1 MDTIQGADLWLAVLC
16 GLGLLL
22 VGVGLGYFIS
32 HYLKRVNQHRLEEEA
47 EARAVR
53 RLAEDERSQRIA
65 FLEEKDGWYRV
76 KADQE
81 RAMEEAIETRGQ
93 REKELGSRE
102 RELENQ
108 RSDLRKEWSRF
119 KNQERR
125 LGSRERVI
133 RDTEVEIEA
142 VKREFREKLELV
154 ANLTGDEAKEQLL
167 EHLQGEV
174 RARAAATIRAERVRA
189 REESDREARRIV
201 AQAIQR
207 CAVEEAEQAST
218 SKVTLPSESLKSRI
232 IGKEGRNVRAFET
245 ATGVRVI
252 VDDTPETVL
261 LSSFDPLRREV
272 ASRSM
277 ERLIRDGGFT
287 PNRIEE
293 VVADAKRALDEDM
306 EDVGRR
312 ALAEIGATDYHPD
325 LPSSVGRLKYRY
337 SYGQNQLQHCLEVG
351 QLAGLMATEIGLDAS
366 LARRAG
372 LLHDIGKTVSRE
384 LEGSHIDLGVEMA
397 GRFGEHPVIREVI
410 AESHEDHERV
420 DPICFLVKA
429 SDAIS
434 STRPGGR
441 REDPEG
447 YGRRITR
454 LEEIATAFDGVKDV
468 FAINAGREIRVMVR
482 GDHVSDDDAEILAFD
497 IAERVRQELTFAG
510 EVKVMVVRE
519 TRAVRYTDPKAP
531 RLARSGGSGRPKS
544 RRPVS
549 PVRGAR
555 EPRNGQAGQQP
566 GNDHADNGHSGVTG

>member
-1 MDTIQGADLWLAVLC
+1 MDTPVIQGADVWLAVIC

-22 VGVGLGYFIS
+22 VGVGLGYFVS
-32 HYLKRVNQHRLEEEA
+32 HYLKKVNQHRLEEEA

-53 RLAEDERSQRIA
+53 RLAEDERAQRIA
-65 FLEEKDGWYRV
+65 FLEEKDSWYKL

-81 RAMEEAIETRGQ
+81 RKLEESVETQSR
-93 REKELGSRE
+93 REKDLNGRE

-108 RSDLRKEWSRF
+108 RGDLRKEWSRF

-125 LGSRERVI
+125 LSSRERAI
-133 RDTEVEIEA
+133 RDTEVELEA
-142 VKREFREKLELV
+142 VKREFREKLEV
-154 ANLTGDEAKEQLL
+154 AASLTGDEAKEQLL

-174 RARAAATIRAERVRA
+174 RARAAATIRAERTRA
-189 REESDREARRIV
+189 REEADREARRIV

-207 CAVEEAEQAST
+207 CAVEEAEHSST
-218 SKVTLPSESLKSRI
+218 STVTLPSESLKSRI
-232 IGKEGRNVRAFET
+232 IGKEGRNVRAFEN
-245 ATGVRVI
+245 ATGVKVV
-252 VDDTPETVL
+252 VDDTPDTVL

-287 PNRIEE
+287 PARIDE
-293 VVADAKRALDEDM
+293 VVADAKRILDEDM
-306 EDVGRR
+306 EDAGRH
-312 ALAEIGATDYHPD
+312 ALAEIGATEYHPD
-325 LPSSVGRLKYRY
+325 LPASVGRLKYRF

-351 QLAGLMATEIGLDAS
+351 QLAGLMAMEIGLDVN

-384 LEGSHIDLGVEMA
+384 MEGSHIDLGVEMA
-397 GRFGEHPVIREVI
+397 ERFGEHPIVREVI
-410 AESHEDHERV
+410 AESHEDHDRV

-429 SDAIS
+429 ADAIS

-441 REDPEG
+441 REDHEG
-447 YGRRITR
+447 YARRIMR
-454 LEEIATAFDGVKDV
+454 LEEIATSFDGVKDV

-482 GDHVSDDDAEILAFD
+482 GDRISDDDAEILAFD

-519 TRAVRYTDPKAP
+519 TRAVRYTGP
-531 RLARSGGSGRPKS
+531 RTHRPARRGNGRP
-544 RRPVS
+544 RGPRP
-549 PVRGAR
+549 
-555 EPRNGQAGQQP
+555 PRNGRAP
-566 GNDHADNGHSGVTG
+566 ARNGHAHTED